1 MTSPTPG
8 NPVVDVHLDPEWM
21 DRSLRADVEAG
32 LTADPKELPPKWFY
46 DDVGSELFDKITR
59 LSEYYPTE
67 AEREILRDRAARIVA
82 LSGADTFV
90 ELGSGTSDKT
100 RVLLEAFAATGQLR
114 RFVPFDVSEGTLR
127 SAAASIA
134 ATYPR
139 LEVHGVVGD
148 FDHHLAEIPSEG
160 RQLTAFLG
168 GTIGN
173 YKTAERA
180 GFLRD
185 LADRMALGDTLLLGT
200 DLVKDVD
207 RLELAY
213 DDPAGITAAFNK
225 NVLAVINRELG
236 ADFDLDLF
244 EHVARFDLDEEW
256 MDLRLRSLADQT
268 VHVEGLDL
276 TVSFTE
282 GEEMRTEVSAK
293 FRPEGIEDELA
304 DAGLTLVELWTDQ
317 AGDYALSLARR

>member
-1 MTSPTPG
+1 MTTEPTI
-8 NPVVDVHLDPEWM
+8 DVHLDPDWM
-21 DRSLRADVEAG
+21 DRSLRADVLAG
-32 LTADPKELPPKWFY
+32 LTSTPKELPPKWFY

-67 AEREILRDRAARIVA
+67 AEREILRERASLIVA

-100 RVLLEAFAATGQLR
+100 RVLLEAFGATGQLR

-127 SAAASIA
+127 DAAASIA
-134 ATYPR
+134 ATWPR

-173 YKTAERA
+173 YKSEARA
-180 GFLRD
+180 RFLAA
-185 LADRMALGDTLLLGT
+185 LADRMAPGDTLLLGT

-213 DDPAGITAAFNK
+213 DDPAGVTAAFNK

-236 ADFDLDLF
+236 ADFDLDAF
-244 EHVARFDLDEEW
+244 EHVATFDREHEW
-256 MDLRLRSLADQT
+256 MDLRLRSLTDQR
-268 VHVEGLDL
+268 VHVAELDL
-276 TVSFTE
+276 VVAFVA

-293 FRPEGIEDELA
+293 FRPERIEAELGA
-304 DAGLTLVELWTDQ
+304 AGLHLVESWTDRN
-317 AGDYALSLARR
+317 GDYALSLARR

>member
-1 MTSPTPG
+1 MTTTPTI
-8 NPVVDVHLDPEWM
+8 DVHLDPDWM
-21 DRSLRADVEAG
+21 DRSLPADVLAG
-32 LTADPKELPPKWFY
+32 LTSSPKELPPKWFY

-59 LSEYYPTE
+59 LAEYYPTE
-67 AEREILRDRAARIVA
+67 AEREILRERASRIVA

-100 RVLLEAFAATGQLR
+100 RVLLEAFGATGQLR

-127 SAAASIA
+127 DAAAMIA
-134 ATYPR
+134 ATWPR

-173 YKTAERA
+173 YKTEARA
-180 GFLRD
+180 RFLRA
-185 LADRMALGDTLLLGT
+185 LADRMQPGDTLLLGT
-200 DLVKDVD
+200 DLVKETE

-213 DDPAGITAAFNK
+213 DDPAGVTAAFNK

-236 ADFDLDLF
+236 ADFDLDAF
-244 EHVARFDLDEEW
+244 EHVATFDHEHEW
-256 MDLRLRSLADQT
+256 MDLRLRSLTDQQ
-268 VHVEGLDL
+268 VRVAELDL
-276 TVSFTE
+276 VVDFAA

-293 FRPEGIEDELA
+293 FRPDRIESELEA
-304 DAGLTLVELWTDQ
+304 AGLTLVETWTDR
-317 AGDYALSLARR
+317 AGDYALSLAQR